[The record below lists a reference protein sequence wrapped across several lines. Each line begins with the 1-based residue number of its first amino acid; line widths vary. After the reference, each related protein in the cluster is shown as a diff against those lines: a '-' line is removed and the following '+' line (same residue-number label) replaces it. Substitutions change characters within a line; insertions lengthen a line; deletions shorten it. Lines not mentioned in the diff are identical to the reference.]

1 MRRIARAFAAAS
13 CLLLAASAVQAAEL
27 DRPPFQ
33 PPVGPIEPGIL
44 DPIDSCLL
52 RPELCNQPPD
62 PCLENPELCQPEP
75 PDPCD
80 LTPAI
85 LCVCELAPALCE
97 DLPEL
102 EPVEPAGHALFGNA
116 VVRAEG
122 IKVVEAF
129 PAELSFDTTAHTFL
143 LMDELGAV
151 YTGNLAPKGKSGR
164 KFSLFLDDASSDAF
178 TAFVAARGAAAAG
191 SPAGT
196 VLGDS
201 TRLVLKLDEAGAV
214 SLKIRSDVLTSGVG
228 AVVFKVTLTPSEE
241 R

>member
-1 MRRIARAFAAAS
+1 MRRVARAFAAAS
-13 CLLLAASAVQAAEL
+13 CLLLAAAAVQAAEL

-33 PPVGPIEPGIL
+33 APVGPIEPGIL
-44 DPIDSCLL
+44 DPIDPCLL
-52 RPELCNQPPD
+52 HPELCGPPPD

-80 LTPAI
+80 LAPG
-85 LCVCELAPALCE
+85 LCVCKLAPALCE
-97 DLPEL
+97 DPPVL
-102 EPVEPAGHALFGNA
+102 EPAEPVGHHLFGGA
-116 VVRAEG
+116 VVKAEG
-122 IKVVEAF
+122 IKVFEGF
-129 PAELSFDTTAHTFL
+129 PATLSFDTSARTFL
-143 LMDELGAV
+143 LMTELGAV

-191 SPAGT
+191 DSAGT

-201 TRLVLKLDEAGAV
+201 TRFVLKLDEAGAV

-228 AVVFKVTLTPSEE
+228 NVVFKVTLTPSED
-241 R
+241 RP